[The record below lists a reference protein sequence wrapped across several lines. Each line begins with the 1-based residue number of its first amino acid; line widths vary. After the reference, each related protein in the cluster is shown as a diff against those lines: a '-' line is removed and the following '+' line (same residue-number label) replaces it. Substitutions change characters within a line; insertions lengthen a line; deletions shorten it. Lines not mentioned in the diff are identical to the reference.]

1 MEAQIQD
8 KGRITLPRKIRKAL
22 GIKEKDWV
30 MIEVQGNK
38 IVIKPKN
45 SISVAQ
51 TFGIVKSKKRI
62 KLEDVEE
69 AAGKDALS

>member
-22 GIKEKDWV
+22 GINEKDWI

-38 IVIKPKN
+38 IVMKPKN
-45 SISVAQ
+45 SITVAQ

-62 KLEDVEE
+62 KLEDIEE
-69 AAGKDALS
+69 AAGKNALS

>member
-30 MIEVQGNK
+30 MVEVHGNK

-45 SISVAQ
+45 SITVAQ
-51 TFGIVKSKKRI
+51 TFGIIKSKKRI
-62 KLEDVEE
+62 KLEDIEE
-69 AAGKDALS
+69 AVGRNAVS

>member
-30 MIEVQGNK
+30 MVEVEANK
-38 IVIKPKN
+38 IIIKPKN
-45 SISVAQ
+45 SITVAQ

-62 KLEDVEE
+62 KLEDIEE

>member
-1 MEAQIQD
+1 MEARIQD

-22 GIKEKDWV
+22 GIKDKDWV

-45 SISVAQ
+45 SITVAQ
-51 TFGIVKSKKRI
+51 TFGIVKSKKKI
-62 KLEDVEE
+62 KLEDIEE
-69 AAGKDALS
+69 ADGKDALS

>member
-22 GIKEKDWV
+22 GINEKDWV

-38 IVIKPKN
+38 IVMKPKN
-45 SISVAQ
+45 SITVAQ

-62 KLEDVEE
+62 KLEDIEE
-69 AAGKDALS
+69 AAGKNALS